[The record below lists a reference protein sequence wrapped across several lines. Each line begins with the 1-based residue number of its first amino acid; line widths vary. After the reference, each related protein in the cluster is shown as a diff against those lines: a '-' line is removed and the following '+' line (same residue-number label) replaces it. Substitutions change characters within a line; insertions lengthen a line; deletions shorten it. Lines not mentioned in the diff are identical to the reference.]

1 MERLMLEDMIKA
13 LKCVGS
19 QDSLGDCYADREV
32 YMHMEDENYKRLV
45 CGTGKDPYIKGTP
58 TEGCPYYQKKYGV
71 CPEDGDL
78 YWLNEVA
85 ELLEELKSYKDL
97 EEQGLLVRL
106 PCKVGD
112 TVYRVNA
119 GAKQPIIPMT
129 VSEIRFLCYKNKRAV
144 RFDAI
149 GKEDMGE
156 SCYRL
161 EDIGRIVFLTHE
173 EAEKKLEMKNGKK

>member
-1 MERLMLEDMIKA
+1 MERLILEDMIKA

-19 QDSLGDCYADREV
+19 QNSLGDCYADREV
-32 YMHMEDENYKRLV
+32 YMHMEDENHKRLV
-45 CGTGKDPYIKGTP
+45 CGTGKDLYIKGIP

-85 ELLEELKSYKDL
+85 ELLKELKSHKDA

-112 TVYRVNA
+112 TVYVPTRNFISELRITLISVDTSDGAMYFSWMLNA
-119 GAKQPIIPMT
+119 GIYPNLKGF
-129 VSEIRFLCYKNKRAV
+129 SGYEL
-144 RFDAI
+144 
-149 GKEDMGE
+149 GKT
-156 SCYRL
+156 
-161 EDIGRIVFLTHE
+161 VFLARE
-173 EAEKKLEMKNGKK
+173 EAEKKLKEMKNDKT